1 MAEKLVKLGIPK
13 GEIYRETLIS
23 PAQAEKLTWKK
34 RDGTTKQLT
43 ERQLKVLHEE
53 YITKSDGKLQVVSEA
68 DERPAV
74 VRDVS
79 SMFGAVGAAP
89 AADDHATHVAA
100 HLSAVAE
107 LPAFLQV
114 PDWLK

>member
-1 MAEKLVKLGIPK
+1 MSEKLVKLGIPK
-13 GEIYRETLIS
+13 GEIYKTTLIS

-34 RDGTTKQLT
+34 RDGTVKQLS
-43 ERQLKVLHEE
+43 ERQLKVLHDE
-53 YITKSDGKLQVVSEA
+53 YVTKNDGKLQVASVA

-79 SMFGAVGAAP
+79 SMFGALPTLEQAA
-89 AADDHATHVAA
+89 AAFNPVPVVEAP
-100 HLSAVAE
+100 
-107 LPAFLQV
+107 LPDFLQV